1 MSYMV
6 IIREPIKGSDD
17 YMEAEYNGVEYAD
30 REDAEA
36 VLMCAKDQGLEAWIE
51 RCSDET

>member
-6 IIREPIKGSDD
+6 IIREPIKGTDD
-17 YMEAEYNGVEYAD
+17 YMEAEYDGCEYAD

-36 VLMCAKDQGLEAWIE
+36 VLRCAKDLGFEAWIE
-51 RCSDET
+51 EV

>member
-1 MSYMV
+1 MSF
-6 IIREPIKGSDD
+6 IIIVREPIKGTDD
-17 YMEAEYNGVEYAD
+17 YMEAEYNGVEYSD

-51 RCSDET
+51 EV

>member
-1 MSYMV
+1 MRYIV
-6 IIREPIKGSDD
+6 IIRQEVKGSDD
-17 YMEAEYNGVEYAD
+17 YYEAQYNGVEYAD

-51 RCSDET
+51 EV